1 MVKMTIGKSDEQD
14 MGLKGRELT
23 GSRPPPKELRLASGG
38 GKPGFNPPEKTGKKQ
53 AGVHVTHPGQTRVR
67 KAYIYLKVPH
77 LRLPGIVFRDG
88 WFSSDNHEEQAIIEQ
103 HP

>member
-53 AGVHVTHPGQTRVR
+53 AGVHANLGNPATPATGPRG
-67 KAYIYLKVPH
+67 L
-77 LRLPGIVFRDG
+77 
-88 WFSSDNHEEQAIIEQ
+88 E
-103 HP
+103 